1 MERISELVAPL
12 GVTSEQARDLRAA
25 ARAIRTMQL
34 EIDAQDVIVAGELL
48 RLAPAMM
55 TALDEAGVR
64 WRVPEDIDQARDAP
78 LGVTLA
84 EGAIV
89 ETGSVI
95 LAEESLGDRSVG
107 LLSLVNIMLI
117 PVDSIVPSL
126 VEGATIVR
134 DVAKKGGYATF
145 VTGPSRS
152 ADIEMSLTVGV
163 QGPGRVHY
171 LFVESMR

>member
-107 LLSLVNIMLI
+107 LLSLVNIMVI

-126 VEGATIVR
+126 VEGAAIVR
-134 DVAKKGGYATF
+134 EVAKKGGYATF
-145 VTGPSRS
+145 VTGPSRT

>member
-12 GVTSEQARDLRAA
+12 GVTSERARDLRAA

>member
-12 GVTSEQARDLRAA
+12 GVTSEQARDLREA
-25 ARAIRTMQL
+25 AREIRSMQL